1 MGRELKRDFSKITQ
15 VDKSDNFVATKSKV
29 KSRHRGS
36 GTGSSSEARTQV
48 PGKMGLGSLERSWVY
63 GGDPFLKPGD

>member
-48 PGKMGLGSLERSWVY
+48 PGKMGLGSLERSWGF
-63 GGDPFLKPGD
+63 GGGSIPEAG